1 MRGKHC
7 DAANCTDDC
16 RITPAGA
23 GKTNCNQI
31 CDRKLRDHP
40 RRCGENAYL
49 PNRKIEPDGSPP
61 QVRGKPPPCARCL
74 RPKRITPAGAGK
86 TLRRTHLFNVQ
97 WDHPRRCGENRD
109 ELYVG
114 CPQGGSPPQVRG
126 KLFLCWRTSRTCG
139 ITPAGAGKTPHPIRS
154 LRSLQDHPR
163 RCGEN
168 PMRATAAA
176 NDAGSPPQVRG
187 KLLNKRHCGC
197 KIRIT
202 PAGAGKTSQ
211 INRTVMLS
219 WDHPRRCGENIVH
232 VAHVHAGGGSPPQV
246 RGKHKEAQNELFWT
260 RITPAGA
267 GKTKCIDAPPARW

>member
-1 MRGKHC
+1 MLENIK
-7 DAANCTDDC
+7 D
-16 RITPAGA
+16 
-23 GKTNCNQI
+23 
-31 CDRKLRDHP
+31 LRDHP
-40 RRCGENAYL
+40 RRCGENFCLQFVAFL
-49 PNRKIEPDGSPP
+49 PQGSPP
-61 QVRGKPPPCARCL
+61 QVRGKPLSRNCTR
-74 RPKRITPAGAGK
+74 TAG
-86 TLRRTHLFNVQ
+86 
-97 WDHPRRCGENRD
+97 
-109 ELYVG
+109 
-114 CPQGGSPPQVRG
+114 
-126 KLFLCWRTSRTCG
+126 G

-267 GKTKCIDAPPARW
+267 GKTVFRRGSRLTA